1 MDAARSAPVATPE
14 AADAQGMMGVRSFL
28 VVILTCIVAI
38 AAAIVLGVTV
48 LEPRDVWTFRA

>member
-1 MDAARSAPVATPE
+1 VDAARPASVATPE

-28 VVILTCIVAI
+28 VVILTCIVVI